1 VVRVTDG
8 AQEKERRAGDPD
20 PLVLQVF
27 LRGHRCSIDQPS
39 GTIVGIG
46 YKPFLNEDR
55 TVELVEDDRAP
66 VLPGVFYSQVIGA
79 DFHDDVIRLPH
90 FGAGKR
96 VEIRHDPMNAT
107 DRSALAVFGGGQRVG
122 YLPGAIAEVLAPPG
136 TRAGRGIIMMEWST
150 DGSRSG
156 ISVLGSLQ
164 VELAVS
170 MEE

>member
-1 VVRVTDG
+1 MARVTRGGKD
-8 AQEKERRAGDPD
+8 KERRAGDPD
-20 PLVLQVF
+20 PLVLSVF
-27 LRGHRCSIDQPS
+27 LRDHQCAIDQPG
-39 GTIVGIG
+39 GTVIGTG
-46 YKPFLNEDR
+46 YKPYLDEDR

-66 VLPGVFYSQVIGA
+66 VLPGVFFTQVMGA

-90 FGAGKR
+90 FGAGKT

-122 YLPGAIAEVLAPPG
+122 YLPGAIAEALAPPG
-136 TRAGRGIIMMEWST
+136 TRAGRGIVVMEWST
-150 DGSRSG
+150 DGARSG

-164 VELAVS
+164 VALAVS